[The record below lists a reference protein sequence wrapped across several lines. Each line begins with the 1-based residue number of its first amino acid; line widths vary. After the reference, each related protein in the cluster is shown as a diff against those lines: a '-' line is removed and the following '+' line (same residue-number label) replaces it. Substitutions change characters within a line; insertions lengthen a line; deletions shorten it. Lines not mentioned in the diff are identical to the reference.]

1 MQADN
6 RGNEQRET
14 DFMIELGES
23 AKSTSLP
30 MEITIIIKK
39 QAQQQIDE
47 FAASDTSRELGGIL
61 LGLPEKSDSG
71 LTLTITA
78 MLKAKKT
85 AADKTSLT
93 FTHETWDR
101 IHHEKEI
108 LYPELKIVGWFHTH
122 PGFGVFLSN
131 YDLFIQQNFFN
142 LHWQVAYVI
151 DPVNEKKGFFAWEDN
166 QIKASPYRVADK
178 DKEELVALPEEEILL
193 PAAAVKEDR
202 RKPEKSNGWYRVML
216 IVMGLLLITTNL
228 HRMGDSDTGQENRE
242 SLFAKDRQIEALR
255 GELNRQE
262 ERVASLQNETLRLE
276 ELVSKLSGEYFF
288 VYTVM
293 PGDTL
298 WSISSRF
305 YDQPSDHQCLM
316 RLNDLENPDSLEVG
330 QTLLLYKKG
339 D

>member
-6 RGNEQRET
+6 KGNERRET
-14 DFMIELGES
+14 GFEIELGES
-23 AKSTSLP
+23 AKSNSLP
-30 MEITIIIKK
+30 MDTTVLLKK
-39 QAQQQIDE
+39 QVQQQIDE

-61 LGLPEKSDSG
+61 LGLPEKNDSG
-71 LTLTITA
+71 LTLSITA

-93 FTHETWDR
+93 FTHETWDQ

-142 LHWQVAYVI
+142 LPWQVAYVI
-151 DPVNEKKGFFAWEDN
+151 DPVNKEKGFFVWEDN
-166 QIKASPYRVADK
+166 LIKASPYRVIDK
-178 DKEELVALPEEEILL
+178 DKEEWVALPEEEILL
-193 PAAAVKEDR
+193 PAAIEEKDR
-202 RKPEKSNGWYRVML
+202 RNPDNSTKWYKVIL
-216 IVMGLLLITTNL
+216 IVMGLLLIFTNL
-228 HRMGDSDTGQENRE
+228 HRMADSGTDQELQE
-242 SLFAKDRQIEALR
+242 TLLAKDRQVDTLR
-255 GELNRQE
+255 AELSRLQE
-262 ERVASLQNETLRLE
+262 KVASMQTETLRLE
-276 ELVSKLSGEYFF
+276 ELVNQMSGEYFF
-288 VYTVM
+288 IYTVM

-305 YDQPSDHQCLM
+305 YDDPSEHQFLM